1 MVQEARLKG
10 HGREGSLPNA
20 GQKHPSFTSG
30 QSEKSTTL
38 LPQIVNLG
46 PLTEQSIAPKSH
58 SVSNPHTQ
66 KGLSERDDLQSIR
79 NLISGNG
86 GAGGYMYR
94 VSHMIQG
101 SRLNQSSSP

>member
-1 MVQEARLKG
+1 MGPMVQEARLNR
-10 HGREGSLPNA
+10 REGSLPNA

-66 KGLSERDDLQSIR
+66 KGLSERDDIR

-101 SRLNQSSSP
+101 SRMNQSSSP